1 MLSLQAFDRAHLLR
15 DVHARD
21 WKLEQPAPISA
32 PILDLSLCTGRAA
45 SQVEL
50 SWEEEVSRTYVSFT
64 RYLEAIFN
72 ARSEVFVGTDCYGH
86 R

>member
-1 MLSLQAFDRAHLLR
+1 MHEVRS
-15 DVHARD
+15 
-21 WKLEQPAPISA
+21 WSSSPAPISA
-32 PILDLSLCTGRAA
+32 PVLDLSFRTRRAA